1 MNYFP
6 IFANLAGRPV
16 LVVGGG
22 AIAARKISLLLKAG
36 AEVRVAAKHLNAEL
50 SALAAEN
57 KILWL
62 AEEFRAEHIRTVF
75 LIIAASSDQALN
87 RRVFHLAESCQKPV
101 NVVDDRDHCSFIFPS
116 VIDRN
121 PVQIAVSSSGSA
133 PVLARLL
140 RERLEALLPPSLGDM
155 AEISGRWRDAV
166 KGKLKSVTE
175 RRRFWEKQFNGRF
188 AALVKNRQNTL
199 AERELAG
206 QLEQS
211 RQNDQGGF
219 VSLVGAG
226 PGDAGLLTLKG
237 LQEIQ
242 QADVVLYDALVSD
255 GILSLVRRDAERIFV
270 GKRARGGRTPQ
281 EDTNALMVRLAREG
295 RRVVRLKGGDPFVF
309 GRGGEELETL
319 ARHQIPF
326 SVVPGITAAV
336 GATAYAG
343 IPLTHR
349 DYAQSAVFV
358 TGHRK
363 ADAPDIEWQTLARS
377 RQTLVIYMGTL
388 KAALIAERLQQY
400 GRPPDTPA
408 AVISHGTQS
417 TQSTA
422 IGTLANLARLAE
434 NAPKPALIVVGE
446 VVGLH
451 EKLAWFGENAKK
463 ESNPAEHAYFAL
475 DGLGTGQEQQ
485 AA

>member
-22 AIAARKISLLLKAG
+22 AVAARKISLLLKAG

-211 RQNDQGGF
+211 RQNDQGGS

-270 GKRARGGRTPQ
+270 GKRARGDRTPQ

-326 SVVPGITAAV
+326 SVVPGITA
-336 GATAYAG
+336 YAG

-377 RQTLVIYMGTL
+377 RQTLVIYMGAL
-388 KAALIAERLQQY
+388 KAALIAERLQQH
-400 GRPPDTPA
+400 GRSPDTPA
-408 AVISHGTQS
+408 AVISQGTLPAQK
-417 TQSTA
+417 TA
-422 IGTLANLARLAE
+422 TGTLANLAELAE
-434 NAPKPALIVVGE
+434 TAPNPALIVIGE

-451 EKLAWFGENAKK
+451 EKLAWFGENG
-463 ESNPAEHAYFAL
+463 EGENRVGQTYPAL
-475 DGLGTGQEQQ
+475 GGLNAGQR